1 MPFAKRA
8 AALALAACLALT
20 GCGAPAQDTSSPAAS
35 PSPTPVPA
43 ASAGRLVLG
52 YTPGDGFNPFLTGST
67 LVRQNAGL
75 LFEKLVEIGP
85 DMSVVYRLASSI
97 DVLDLQAVIH
107 IRGGATFADG
117 TPVTAED
124 AAASLE
130 AARASELYGGQLAN
144 VTRVEVQNGAVV
156 VTLASPD
163 SLFSYLCD
171 IPVLKVSE
179 VAAASPTSS
188 GRYVYNEGGVLTE
201 NPRCL
206 FAEEGQPAEI
216 GLAEV
221 GSYNEMVSGLTVGSL
236 NLYQTSELTDS
247 PSGVASELSYYRTN
261 NLIFLGVNGAA
272 ARDNAMLAPLL
283 GTAGGRALLSD
294 IIDRRTLAEKGYYS
308 RAYPATGAI
317 NSFYPCVLAQQVILP
332 EARHTGAE
340 ARAALAALGY
350 SENAMDGFFYTADGQ
365 RLTVRLLVYSGNT
378 YKRYAASL
386 LADQLEAVGIGVT
399 LEQADDF
406 EVFREKVLSG
416 DFDLYIGEVKLY
428 NNMDMSPFME
438 GGGASAGIVQSEAL
452 SAAYAAFRGNMS
464 AAGAFEEAFAAEM
477 PFVPLLWRNG
487 TVVHTRSIEG
497 LTSSI
502 SNVFYSLGQLRFV
515 PAES

>member
-1 MPFAKRA
+1 MPFVKKA
-8 AALALAACLALT
+8 AALALAACLFLA
-20 GCGAPAQDTSSPAAS
+20 GCGGAGTGASDPAPS
-35 PSPTPVPA
+35 PSPTPAPA
-43 ASAGRLVLG
+43 ASANRLVLG

-85 DMSVVYRLASSI
+85 DMSVDYRLASSI
-97 DVLDLQAVIH
+97 DVLDVQAVIH

-130 AARASELYGGQLAN
+130 AARASALYGGQLAG
-144 VTRVEVQNGAVV
+144 VTGVEVRDGAVV
-156 VTLASPD
+156 VTLAAPD

-171 IPVLKVSE
+171 IPVLKASE
-179 VAAASPTSS
+179 VASAAPTSS
-188 GRYVYNEGGVLTE
+188 GRYVYSEGGVLTE

-236 NLYQTSELTDS
+236 NLYQTSELVDS

-261 NLIFLGVNGAA
+261 NLIFLGVNAA
-272 ARDNAMLAPLL
+272 AAQENAMLAPLL
-283 GTAGGRALLSD
+283 GTAAGRSLLSQ
-294 IIDRRTLAEKGYYS
+294 IIDRRILAEKGYYS

-332 EARHTGAE
+332 EAQRTAAD

-350 SENAMDGFFYTADGQ
+350 AENAMDGFFYTADEEK
-365 RLTVRLLVYSGNT
+365 LTVRLLVYSGNT

-386 LADQLEAVGIGVT
+386 LADQLEAVGVAVA
-399 LEQADDF
+399 LEQVEDF

-428 NNMDMSPFME
+428 NNMDVSPFME

-452 SAAYAAFRGNMS
+452 TAAYTAFRGNMS

-497 LTSSI
+497 LTSSL
-502 SNVFYSLGQLRFV
+502 SNVFYSLGQLRF
-515 PAES
+515 AAADS

>member
-1 MPFAKRA
+1 MPLAKRA
-8 AALALAACLALT
+8 AALALAACLFLT
-20 GCGAPAQDTSSPAAS
+20 GCGAKPQDDSSPAPS
-35 PSPTPVPA
+35 PSPTPA
-43 ASAGRLVLG
+43 AAAAADRLVLG
-52 YTPGDGFNPFLTGST
+52 YTPGDGLNPFLTGST

-75 LFEKLVEIGP
+75 LYEKLVEIDP
-85 DMSVVYRLASSI
+85 DMSIAYRLASSI

-130 AARASELYGGQLAN
+130 AARTSPLYSGQLTN
-144 VTRVEVQNGAVV
+144 VTKVEVRDGAVV
-156 VTLASPD
+156 VTLAAPD

-171 IPVLKVSE
+171 IPVLKASE
-179 VAAASPTSS
+179 TASSSPTSS
-188 GRYVYNEGGVLTE
+188 GRYVYSEGELVE

-206 FAEEGQPAEI
+206 FAEGGQPERI
-216 GLAEV
+216 GLTEV
-221 GSYNEMVSGLTVGSL
+221 SSYNEMVSGLTVGSL
-236 NLYQTSELTDS
+236 NLYQTSELKDS
-247 PSGVASELSYYRTN
+247 PSGVASKLSYYRTN
-261 NLIFLGVNGAA
+261 NLIFLGVNAA
-272 ARDNAMLAPLL
+272 AAQSNAMLSPLL
-283 GTAGGRALLSD
+283 GTAAGRGLLSQT
-294 IIDRRTLAEKGYYS
+294 IDRRILAEKGYYS

-317 NSFYPCVLAQQVILP
+317 NSFYPCVLTQQVILP
-332 EARHTGAE
+332 EAQLDEAG

-350 SENAMDGFFYTADGQ
+350 TENTMDGFFYTSDGQ
-365 RLTVRLLVYSGNT
+365 KLTVRLLVYSGST

-386 LADQLEAVGIGVT
+386 LADQLEAVGIAVT
-399 LEQADDF
+399 LEQTDDF
-406 EVFREKVLSG
+406 EVFREKVLLG

-452 SAAYAAFRGNMS
+452 AAAYTAFRSNMS
-464 AAGAFEEAFAAEM
+464 AAGAYEAAFAAEM

-502 SNVFYSLGQLRFV
+502 SNVFYSLGQLRF
-515 PAES
+515 ASADS

>member
-1 MPFAKRA
+1 MAFSKRT
-8 AALALAACLALT
+8 AALALAACLFLS
-20 GCGAPAQDTSSPAAS
+20 GCGAPAQDDSAPAAS
-35 PSPTPVPA
+35 PTPTPA
-43 ASAGRLVLG
+43 AAVSSDRLVLG

-97 DVLDLQAVIH
+97 DVLDVQAVIH

-124 AAASLE
+124 AAASLQ
-130 AARASELYGGQLAN
+130 AARTSPLYGGQLAN
-144 VTRVEVQNGAVV
+144 VTQVEVRDGAVV

-171 IPVLKVSE
+171 IPVLKASE
-179 VAAASPTSS
+179 VASANPTSS
-188 GRYVYNEGGVLTE
+188 GRYVYNEGALAE

-236 NLYQTSELTDS
+236 NLYQTSELNDS
-247 PSGVASELSYYRTN
+247 PSGVASSLSYYRTN

-272 ARDNAMLAPLL
+272 AQGNAMLSPLL
-283 GTAGGRALLSD
+283 GTPAGRALVSQV
-294 IIDRRTLAEKGYYS
+294 IDRRVLAEKGYYS

-317 NSFYPCVLAQQVILP
+317 NSFYPCVLAQQLILP
-332 EARHTGAE
+332 EAQLTGEE
-340 ARAALAALGY
+340 ARAALAALGFA
-350 SENAMDGFFYTADGQ
+350 ENAMDGFFYTGDGQ

-378 YKRYAASL
+378 YKRYAATL
-386 LADQLEAVGIGVT
+386 LADQLEAVGVAVT
-399 LEQADDF
+399 LEQTDDF
-406 EVFREKVLSG
+406 EVFREKVISG

-452 SAAYAAFRGNMS
+452 AAAYTAFRGNMS
-464 AAGAFEEAFAAEM
+464 AAGAYEAAFAAEM

-487 TVVHTRSIEG
+487 TVVHTRSMEG
-497 LTSSI
+497 LTSSL
-502 SNVFYSLGQLRFV
+502 SNVFYSLGQLRFA
-515 PAES
+515 PADS

>member
-1 MPFAKRA
+1 M
-8 AALALAACLALT
+8 
-20 GCGAPAQDTSSPAAS
+20 
-35 PSPTPVPA
+35 
-43 ASAGRLVLG
+43 AG
-52 YTPGDGFNPFLTGST
+52 
-67 LVRQNAGL
+67 
-75 LFEKLVEIGP
+75 
-85 DMSVVYRLASSI
+85 
-97 DVLDLQAVIH
+97 
-107 IRGGATFADG
+107 
-117 TPVTAED
+117 
-124 AAASLE
+124 
-130 AARASELYGGQLAN
+130 
-144 VTRVEVQNGAVV
+144 VEVRDGAVV
-156 VTLASPD
+156 VTLAAPD

-171 IPVLKVSE
+171 IPVLKASE
-179 VAAASPTSS
+179 VASAAPTSS
-188 GRYVYNEGGVLTE
+188 GRYVYSEGGVLTE

-236 NLYQTSELTDS
+236 NLYQTSELVDS

-261 NLIFLGVNGAA
+261 NLIFLGVNAA
-272 ARDNAMLAPLL
+272 AAQENAMLAPLL
-283 GTAGGRALLSD
+283 GTAAGRSLLSQ
-294 IIDRRTLAEKGYYS
+294 IIDRRILAEKGYYS

-332 EARHTGAE
+332 EAQRTAAD

-350 SENAMDGFFYTADGQ
+350 AENAMDGFFYTADEEK
-365 RLTVRLLVYSGNT
+365 LTVRLLVYSGNT

-386 LADQLEAVGIGVT
+386 LADQLEAVGVAVA
-399 LEQADDF
+399 LEQVEDF

-452 SAAYAAFRGNMS
+452 TAAYTAFRGNMS

-497 LTSSI
+497 LTSSL
-502 SNVFYSLGQLRFV
+502 SNVFYSLGQLRFA
-515 PAES
+515 PADS

>member
-8 AALALAACLALT
+8 AALALAACVFLS
-20 GCGAPAQDTSSPAAS
+20 GCGAPAEDTSSPAPS
-35 PSPTPVPA
+35 PSPTPAAA
-43 ASAGRLVLG
+43 ASADRLVLG
-52 YTPGDGFNPFLTGST
+52 YTPGDGFNPFLTSST

-130 AARASELYGGQLAN
+130 AARTSPLYAGQLAN
-144 VTRVEVQNGAVV
+144 VTKVEVSDGAVV
-156 VTLASPD
+156 VTLAAPD

-171 IPVLKVSE
+171 IPVLKAAE
-179 VAAASPTSS
+179 VASASPTSS
-188 GRYVYNEGGVLTE
+188 GRYVYSEGALVE

-206 FAEEGQPAEI
+206 FAEEGQPEQI
-216 GLAEV
+216 GLTEV
-221 GSYNEMVSGLTVGSL
+221 SSYNEMVSGLTVGSL
-236 NLYQTSELTDS
+236 NLYQTSELADS

-261 NLIFLGVNGAA
+261 NLIFLGVNAA
-272 ARDNAMLAPLL
+272 AAQDNTMLAPLL
-283 GTAGGRALLSD
+283 ATAGGRALLSQ
-294 IIDRRTLAEKGYYS
+294 IIDRRILAEKGYYS

-317 NSFYPCVLAQQVILP
+317 NSFYPCVMAQQVILP
-332 EARHTGAE
+332 EAQRTADD

-350 SENAMDGFFYTADGQ
+350 TENTMDGFFYTADGNK
-365 RLTVRLLVYSGNT
+365 LTVRLLVYSGNT

-386 LADQLEAVGIGVT
+386 LADQLEAVGVAVT
-399 LEQADDF
+399 LEQTDDF
-406 EVFREKVLSG
+406 EVFREKVVSG

-452 SAAYAAFRGNMS
+452 TAAYAAFRSNMS
-464 AAGAFEEAFAAEM
+464 AAGAYEAAFAAEM

-497 LTSSI
+497 LTSSL

-515 PAES
+515 PADS

>member
-8 AALALAACLALT
+8 AALALAACLFLT
-20 GCGAPAQDTSSPAAS
+20 GCGAPAGDDSAPA
-35 PSPTPVPA
+35 PSPTPSPA
-43 ASAGRLVLG
+43 APAPADRLVLG

-75 LFEKLVEIGP
+75 LYEKLVEIGP
-85 DMSVVYRLASSI
+85 DMSIVYRLASSI

-124 AAASLE
+124 AAASIE
-130 AARASELYGGQLAN
+130 AARTSPLYSGQLAN
-144 VTRVEVQNGAVV
+144 VTSVEVSDGAVV
-156 VTLASPD
+156 VTLARPD

-171 IPVLKVSE
+171 IPVLKASE
-179 VAAASPTSS
+179 VAAAMPTSS
-188 GRYVYNEGGVLTE
+188 GRYVYSEGGVLVE

-206 FAEEGQPAEI
+206 FAEDGQPAEI

-236 NLYQTSELTDS
+236 NLYQTSELNDS
-247 PSGVASELSYYRTN
+247 PSGVASDLSYYRTN

-272 ARDNAMLAPLL
+272 AQDNAMLAPLL
-283 GTAGGRALLSD
+283 GTAAGRGLLSQ
-294 IIDRRTLAEKGYYS
+294 IIDRRVLAEKGYYS

-332 EARHTGAE
+332 EAQHTEAE

-350 SENAMDGFFYTADGQ
+350 TENPMDGFFYTADGQ
-365 RLTVRLLVYSGNT
+365 KLTVRLLVYSGNT

-386 LADQLEAVGIGVT
+386 LADQLEAVGIAVT

-406 EVFREKVLSG
+406 EVFREKVLLG

-452 SAAYAAFRGNMS
+452 SAAYDAFRSNMS
-464 AAGAFEEAFAAEM
+464 AAGAYEAAFAAEM

-487 TVVHTRSIEG
+487 TVVHTRSIRG

-502 SNVFYSLGQLRFV
+502 SNVFYSLGQLQFV
-515 PAES
+515 SADS